1 MKVFRLIVTVLLV
14 LGTALTVGMAVMDG
28 MKAPESSKITN
39 STPLVQNVATV
50 EEGIQELGN
59 VFATQ
64 IGEDMLTEEGIV
76 EEQAKLEETK
86 NVHIPA
92 YEAKVAAKAEAKA
105 TAEQE
110 IAQLGELKSL
120 NAKQKKQLEAAN
132 AVVADYKATADTLQI
147 YKDNVVIMQ
156 DNIAASIEANKN
168 AKIDGENAV
177 ALANSVSNTIY
188 WCYALFA
195 VILVIAILSA
205 LADVFIS
212 FAQNW
217 KKALVKFVLMFAII
231 GAIGAIAYYVAA
243 GHGWAEGHTLKDAAG
258 YDLGLG
264 TDPATRQV
272 FGANDYM
279 ISDVSLIVCYIVAG
293 GAIVS
298 AVLSVIIGFF
308 KK

>member
-14 LGTALTVGMAVMDG
+14 LGSALTVGMAVMDG

-76 EEQAKLEETK
+76 EEQAKLEQTQ

-92 YEAKVAAKAEAKA
+92 YEAKVAAKAEAKTA
-105 TAEQE
+105 AEQE

-120 NAKQKKQLEAAN
+120 NAKQKKQLEAAQ

-147 YKDNVVIMQ
+147 YKDNVAIMQ
-156 DNIAASIEANKN
+156 DNIAASIEANKK

-177 ALANSVSNTIY
+177 ALAGSVSNTIY
-188 WCYALFA
+188 WCYILLAI
-195 VILVIAILSA
+195 ILVIAVLSA
-205 LADVFIS
+205 IGDLFIS

-217 KKALVKFVLMFAII
+217 KKALVKLGVCVVIV
-231 GAIGAIAYYVAA
+231 GAIYFVANYIV
-243 GHGWAEGHTLKDAAG
+243 GTHGWADGHTLKDAAG

-264 TDPATRQV
+264 TDPATREV
-272 FGANDYM
+272 FGASDY
-279 ISDVSLIVCYIVAG
+279 IKADFGLIVCYIVAG
-293 GAIVS
+293 AAIMS
-298 AVLSVIIGFF
+298 AVISVVIGLF

>member
-1 MKVFRLIVTVLLV
+1 
-14 LGTALTVGMAVMDG
+14 
-28 MKAPESSKITN
+28 
-39 STPLVQNVATV
+39 
-50 EEGIQELGN
+50 
-59 VFATQ
+59 
-64 IGEDMLTEEGIV
+64 MLTEEGIV

-105 TAEQE
+105 AAEQE
-110 IAQLGELKSL
+110 IAKLGELKSL

-147 YKDNVVIMQ
+147 YRDNVVIME

-177 ALANSVSNTIY
+177 ALAGSVSNTIY
-188 WCYALFA
+188 WCYALLA
-195 VILVIAILSA
+195 IIVVIAIISA
-205 LADVFIS
+205 LADLFIG

-217 KKALVKFVLMFAII
+217 KKALVKMVLGVAIV
-231 GAIGAIAYYVAA
+231 GAIAAVAYYVAA

-264 TDPATRQV
+264 TDPATREV
-272 FGANDYM
+272 FGAQDYM
-279 ISDVSLIVCYIVAG
+279 ISDISLIICYVVAG
-293 GAIVS
+293 GAIAS

>member
-14 LGTALTVGMAVMDG
+14 LGSALTVGMAVMDG

-76 EEQAKLEETK
+76 EEQAKLEETL

-92 YEAKVAAKAEAKA
+92 YKAKVEAKAEAKA
-105 TAEQE
+105 AAEQE

-147 YKDNVVIMQ
+147 YKDNVAIMQ

-177 ALANSVSNTIY
+177 ALATSVSNTIY
-188 WCYALFA
+188 WCYALLA
-195 VILVIAILSA
+195 VILVIAVVSA
-205 LADVFIS
+205 CADLFIS

-217 KKALVKFVLMFAII
+217 KKALVKMVLGVAIV
-231 GAIGAIAYYVAA
+231 GAIAAVAYYVAA

-264 TDPATRQV
+264 TDPTTRQV

-293 GAIVS
+293 GAIIS
-298 AVLSVIIGFF
+298 AVLSVIIGFI

>member
-1 MKVFRLIVTVLLV
+1 MKIFRLIVVILLAAGSV
-14 LGTALTVGMAVMDG
+14 LTVGMAVMDG

-50 EEGIQELGN
+50 EEGIEKLGE

-76 EEQAKLEETK
+76 EEQAKLEETL

-92 YEAKVAAKAEAKA
+92 YTAKVEAKAEAKA
-105 TAEQE
+105 AAEQE

-147 YKDNVVIMQ
+147 YRDNVAIME

-177 ALANSVSNTIY
+177 ALAGSVSNTIY
-188 WCYALFA
+188 WCY
-195 VILVIAILSA
+195 ILLAIIIVIAILSA
-205 LADVFIS
+205 CADLFIS

-217 KKALVKFVLMFAII
+217 KKALVKMVI
-231 GAIGAIAYYVAA
+231 GVALVGTIGAIAYYVAN
-243 GHGWAEGHTLKDAAG
+243 GHGWTEGHTLKDAAG

-264 TDPATRQV
+264 TDPTTRDV
-272 FGANDYM
+272 FGATDYM
-279 ISDVSLIVCYIVAG
+279 ISDVSLIICYIIAG
-293 GAIVS
+293 GAILS

>member
-76 EEQAKLEETK
+76 EEQAKLEETL

-92 YEAKVAAKAEAKA
+92 YEAKVNAKAEAKA
-105 TAEQE
+105 VAEQE

-168 AKIDGENAV
+168 AKVDGENAV
-177 ALANSVSNTIY
+177 ALATSVSNTIY

-217 KKALVKFVLMFAII
+217 KKALVKFVLMFVII

-243 GHGWAEGHTLKDAAG
+243 SHGWAEGHTLKDAAG

-264 TDPATRQV
+264 TDPATREV

-279 ISDVSLIVCYIVAG
+279 SSDVSLIVCYIVAG
-293 GAIVS
+293 GAILS

>member
-1 MKVFRLIVTVLLV
+1 MKIFRLIVTVLLV
-14 LGTALTVGMAVMDG
+14 LGSALTVGMAVMDG

-50 EEGIQELGN
+50 EDGIQELGN
-59 VFATQ
+59 VFAAQ

-105 TAEQE
+105 AAEQE
-110 IAQLGELKSL
+110 IAQLGEQKSL
-120 NAKQKKQLEAAN
+120 NAKQKKQLESAN

-147 YKDNVVIMQ
+147 YRDNVVIMEE
-156 DNIAASIEANKN
+156 NIAASIEANKN

-177 ALANSVSNTIY
+177 ALAGSVSNTIY
-188 WCYALFA
+188 WCYALLA
-195 VILVIAILSA
+195 IIVVIAIISA
-205 LADVFIS
+205 CADMFIS

-217 KKALVKFVLMFAII
+217 KKALVKMVVGVVLI

-243 GHGWAEGHTLKDAAG
+243 GHGWAEGNTLKDAAG

-264 TDPATRQV
+264 TDPATREV
-272 FGANDYM
+272 FGAQDYM
-279 ISDVSLIVCYIVAG
+279 ISDISLIICYVVAG

>member
-1 MKVFRLIVTVLLV
+1 MKVFRIIVSILLAV
-14 LGTALTVGMAVMDG
+14 GSVATVGLAVLRG
-28 MKAPESSKITN
+28 MEAPESSKITN

-50 EEGIQELGN
+50 DEGIEKFEA
-59 VFATQ
+59 VFASQ

-76 EEQAKLEETK
+76 EEQAKLDETL

-105 TAEQE
+105 VAEQE

-177 ALANSVSNTIY
+177 ALATSVSNTIY
-188 WCYALFA
+188 WCYAIFA
-195 VILVIAILSA
+195 VIIVIAILSA

-217 KKALVKFVLMFAII
+217 KKALVKFVLMVAII

-264 TDPATRQV
+264 TDPATREV
-272 FGANDYM
+272 FGAQDYM

-293 GAIVS
+293 GAILS

>member
-1 MKVFRLIVTVLLV
+1 MKIFRLIVVILLAAGSV
-14 LGTALTVGMAVMDG
+14 LTVGMAVMDG

-50 EEGIQELGN
+50 EEGIEKLGE

-76 EEQAKLEETK
+76 EEQAKLEETL

-92 YEAKVAAKAEAKA
+92 YTAKVEAKAEAKA
-105 TAEQE
+105 AAEQE

-168 AKIDGENAV
+168 AKVDGENAV
-177 ALANSVSNTIY
+177 ALATSVSNTIY

>member
-1 MKVFRLIVTVLLV
+1 MKIFRLIVTVLLV
-14 LGTALTVGMAVMDG
+14 LGSALTIGMAVMDG

-50 EEGIQELGN
+50 EEGIQKLGD
-59 VFATQ
+59 VFASQ

-105 TAEQE
+105 AAEQE
-110 IAQLGELKSL
+110 IAQLGEQKSL
-120 NAKQKKQLEAAN
+120 NAKQKKQLESAN

-147 YKDNVVIMQ
+147 YRDNVVIMEE
-156 DNIAASIEANKN
+156 NIAASIEANKN

-177 ALANSVSNTIY
+177 ALAGSVSNTIY

-195 VILVIAILSA
+195 IILVIAVFSA
-205 LADVFIS
+205 CADLFIS

-217 KKALVKFVLMFAII
+217 KKALIKLVVGVAIVGIIYVVANYFV
-231 GAIGAIAYYVAA
+231 GT
-243 GHGWAEGHTLKDAAG
+243 HGWLEGNTLKDAAG

-272 FGANDYM
+272 FGASDY
-279 ISDVSLIVCYIVAG
+279 IKADFGLIVCYIVAG
-293 GAIVS
+293 A
-298 AVLSVIIGFF
+298 AVLSAVISVVIGFF

>member
-14 LGTALTVGMAVMDG
+14 LGSALTVGMAVMDG

-50 EEGIQELGN
+50 EEGIQKLGD
-59 VFATQ
+59 VFASQ

-76 EEQAKLEETK
+76 EEQAKLEQTQ

-92 YEAKVAAKAEAKA
+92 YEAKVAAKAEAKTA
-105 TAEQE
+105 AEQE

-120 NAKQKKQLEAAN
+120 NAKQKKQLEAAQ

-147 YKDNVVIMQ
+147 YKDNVAIMQ
-156 DNIAASIEANKN
+156 DNIAASIEANKK

-177 ALANSVSNTIY
+177 ALAGSVSNTIY
-188 WCYALFA
+188 WCYILLAI
-195 VILVIAILSA
+195 ILVIAVLSA
-205 LADVFIS
+205 IGDLFIS

-217 KKALVKFVLMFAII
+217 KKALVKLGVCVVIV
-231 GAIGAIAYYVAA
+231 GAIYFVANYIV
-243 GHGWAEGHTLKDAAG
+243 GTHGWADGHTLKDAAG

-264 TDPATRQV
+264 TDPATREV
-272 FGANDYM
+272 FGASDY
-279 ISDVSLIVCYIVAG
+279 IKADFGLIVCYIVAG
-293 GAIVS
+293 A
-298 AVLSVIIGFF
+298 AVLSAVISVVIGFF